1 MEPTV
6 LFWMVKDEARKPVY
20 NEAVR
25 DQLKANGWEVE
36 GFEDEPAPARRG
48 RKAKVEE

>member
-1 MEPTV
+1 MEQTV
-6 LFWMVKDEARKPVY
+6 LFWMVKDGARKPVY

-25 DQLKANGWEVE
+25 AELETMGWVVE
-36 GFEDEPAPARRG
+36 GEEPAPARRG